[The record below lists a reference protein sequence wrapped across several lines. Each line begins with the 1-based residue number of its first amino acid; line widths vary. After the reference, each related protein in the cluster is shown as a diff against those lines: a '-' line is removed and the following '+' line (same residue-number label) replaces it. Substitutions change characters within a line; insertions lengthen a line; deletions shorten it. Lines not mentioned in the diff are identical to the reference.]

1 MYRKD
6 RYEINM
12 YEIGTGVIN
21 IMEVIIE
28 LLNIK
33 FLIHF
38 TTVVKFFLHNW
49 NLSLAAAFGS
59 S

>member
-1 MYRKD
+1 
-6 RYEINM
+6 M

-38 TTVVKFFLHNW
+38 TTVKFFLHNW
-49 NLSLAAAFGS
+49 N
-59 S
+59 